1 MIKESEIKKDLGK
14 VNVKVK
20 SDVYNQ
26 IKDYMTNSGYN
37 VNNCDICSVVEDGNV
52 IFFKFVH
59 YSIPTM
65 ATEKYYRIEF
75 AYE

>member
-14 VNVKVK
+14 VTEVK

-26 IKDYMTNSGYN
+26 IKDYMANSGYN
-37 VNNCDICSVVEDGNV
+37 VKTCDICSVVEYGNV

-75 AYE
+75 AYK